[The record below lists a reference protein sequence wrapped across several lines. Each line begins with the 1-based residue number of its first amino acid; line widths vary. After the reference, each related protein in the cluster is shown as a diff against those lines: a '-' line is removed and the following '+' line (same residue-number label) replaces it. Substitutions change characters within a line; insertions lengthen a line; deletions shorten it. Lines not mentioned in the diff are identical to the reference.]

1 MRFDRSFCLKHSVP
15 FEECVWQHLKGVQLS
30 PLSFCVFVFVTSC
43 VCLCV
48 FVSPCALP
56 SPLKGKS
63 GNTWNESVQLSP
75 VSLCVY
81 LYVFLSLCVFV
92 FLFVC
97 LYLHVFLPDCVL
109 PLKGE
114 SGNTWKES
122 RVCSAFPSFNTVK
135 APVWCKAG
143 LRGVCCNSPPLSS
156 LGCSKTSQADF
167 WVLGVNF
174 GFVGIFHC
182 QL

>member
-1 MRFDRSFCLKHSVP
+1 MSGNTWKES
-15 FEECVWQHLKGVQLS
+15 VQLS
-30 PLSFCVFVFVTSC
+30 PLSFCVCVFVTSC

-56 SPLKGKS
+56 SPLKGKY
-63 GNTWNESVQLSP
+63 GNTWKESVQLSP
-75 VSLCVY
+75 
-81 LYVFLSLCVFV
+81 LSLCVLSLCVCIFMCV
-92 FLFVC
+92 CLFVC
-97 LYLHVFLPDCVL
+97 VFVSACVFARL
-109 PLKGE
+109 
-114 SGNTWKES
+114 
-122 RVCSAFPSFNTVK
+122 CSAFEGGVWQHLKGVSCLFSFPLLQHSQGSSLMQSG
-135 APVWCKAG
+135 AERCLLQFA
-143 LRGVCCNSPPLSS
+143 SSLSS